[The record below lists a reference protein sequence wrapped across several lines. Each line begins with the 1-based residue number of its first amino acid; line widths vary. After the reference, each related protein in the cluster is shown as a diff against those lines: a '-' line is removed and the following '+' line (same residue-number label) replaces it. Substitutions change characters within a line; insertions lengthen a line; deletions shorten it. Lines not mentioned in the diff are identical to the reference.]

1 MALDPVCNMEVDPT
15 TAEWVSEHRGI
26 KYYFCDEGCKASFEK
41 APDMWVRGPPP
52 QMYMGGGCSCCGG
65 H

>member
-15 TAEWVSEHRGI
+15 TADWVSEHKGV

-41 APDMWVRGPPP
+41 APDMWVSGAYP
-52 QMYMGGGCSCCGG
+52 QYIGGGCSCCGG